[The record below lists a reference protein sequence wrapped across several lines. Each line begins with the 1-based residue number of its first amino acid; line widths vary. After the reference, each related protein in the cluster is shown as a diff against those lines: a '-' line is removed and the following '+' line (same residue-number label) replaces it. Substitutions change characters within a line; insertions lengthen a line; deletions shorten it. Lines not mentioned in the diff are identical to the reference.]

1 MASLP
6 AGEESFSNVGVTRGQ
21 LFAHCAE
28 EIPVGFCPL
37 HFIEEEFHAVE
48 RRHGR
53 EYLAQDPDPVQDV
66 FGKEKFFT
74 ARAGTVDIHG
84 GEDAFFGKVTIE
96 INLHVARALEFFEDD
111 LIHAGS
117 RVCQCRGYDGEAAA
131 FLHVTCGAEE
141 ALGALQGVGIEAAG
155 EYASRLGRDTV
166 VSPADPGDGI
176 EENDDIAFAFHKTF
190 CFFKHHLADLHVALR
205 RFVKRGADDLGSFYR
220 ALHICH
226 FFRTFINE
234 QNDEIAFRTVR
245 RDGVGKRLKKNRFAG
260 SRRRDN
266 EPALTAA
273 YGSKKVDDPVGVILG
288 AVFHDELAH
297 GVNGRQ
303 VVEEHE
309 VACLVWILEA
319 DAGHFQQGEIAFAL
333 SRRTDL
339 PRNNVSLAQGK
350 FAYLRGRNIDVI
362 RTRQIGAEGRAEKT
376 EAVRKDFQ
384 HAVPVDS
391 AILGCAGLQNSK
403 AEFLL
408 AQGTGVF
415 NAVFFGQVHQIGH

>member
-1 MASLP
+1 M
-6 AGEESFSNVGVTRGQ
+6 
-21 LFAHCAE
+21 
-28 EIPVGFCPL
+28 
-37 HFIEEEFHAVE
+37 
-48 RRHGR
+48 
-53 EYLAQDPDPVQDV
+53 
-66 FGKEKFFT
+66 
-74 ARAGTVDIHG
+74 
-84 GEDAFFGKVTIE
+84 
-96 INLHVARALEFFEDD
+96 
-111 LIHAGS
+111 
-117 RVCQCRGYDGEAAA
+117 
-131 FLHVTCGAEE
+131 
-141 ALGALQGVGIEAAG
+141 
-155 EYASRLGRDTV
+155 
-166 VSPADPGDGI
+166 
-176 EENDDIAFAFHKTF
+176 
-190 CFFKHHLADLHVALR
+190 ALR

-226 FFRTFINE
+226 FFRTFIDE
-234 QNDEIAFRTVR
+234 QDDEVAFRTVR
-245 RDGVGKRLKKNRFAG
+245 RDSVGKRLKKNRFAG

-273 YGSKKVDDPVGVILG
+273 YGGKEVDDPVGVILG

-297 GVNGRQ
+297 GVHWRQ

-309 VACLVWILEA
+309 IACLVGILEA
-319 DAGHFQQGEIAFAL
+319 DAGYFQQGEIAFAL

-362 RTRQIGAEGRAEKT
+362 RTRQVGAEGRAEKT